1 MRAVV
6 YDAPRQ
12 WSVREVTTPKPEAEE
27 VLVRVLQSGIC
38 GTDLH
43 IHEGGFYAAF
53 PLVPGH
59 EVVGVVEALG
69 ADVGGLRV
77 GERVTVNPNVPCGH
91 CEYCRRGQRLVCPN
105 LKGVGTNFP
114 GTFAEYLT
122 MQQQYVY
129 STEGIDDDVAVFA
142 EPTSCAVHGVDV
154 LSTRPG
160 STALVFG
167 AGPTGLILAQL
178 LQHSGAAH
186 VTVAASTQFKLDRAA
201 ALGVD
206 ATHLMDRSD
215 LPGSVEA
222 LRAMSGGGFDVVVE
236 ATGSTAVADVCV
248 PLTRNGGQVMIYG
261 VTDADDR
268 MSISPYDVFR
278 REITIKGSFA
288 QVDDFP
294 GAVAVLRSGRAD
306 PRGLI
311 THRFGLEDYGD
322 ALEALQHDRTV
333 HKIVLVP

>member
-12 WSVREVTTPKPEAEE
+12 WSVREVPTPEPEGDEILIK
-27 VLVRVLQSGIC
+27 VSQTGIC

-53 PLVPGH
+53 PLIPGH
-59 EVVGVVEALG
+59 EVAGTVAALG
-69 ADVGGLRV
+69 VDVTGFDI
-77 GERVTVNPNVPCGH
+77 GERVTVNPNVPCGT
-91 CEYCRRGQRLVCPN
+91 CDYCQRGQTLVCPN
-105 LKGVGTNFP
+105 LQGVGTNFP
-114 GTFAEYLT
+114 GTFAEYLK
-122 MQQQYVY
+122 MKQQYVY
-129 STEGIDDDVAVFA
+129 STEGLDDDVAVFA

-154 LSTRPG
+154 LNTRPG

-186 VTVAASTQFKLDRAA
+186 VTVAASSKFKLRRAA

-206 ATHLMDRSD
+206 ATYLMDRSD
-215 LPGSVEA
+215 LDGSVEA
-222 LRAMSGGGFDVVVE
+222 LKVMSDGGFDVVVE
-236 ATGSTAVADVCV
+236 ATGSTDVADVCV
-248 PLTRNGGQVMIYG
+248 PLTRNGGQVMVYG

-294 GAVAVLRSGRAD
+294 GAVAVLRTGRANPD
-306 PRGLI
+306 GLI
-311 THRFGLEDYGD
+311 THRFKLDDYGE

-333 HKIVLVP
+333 HKIVLIP